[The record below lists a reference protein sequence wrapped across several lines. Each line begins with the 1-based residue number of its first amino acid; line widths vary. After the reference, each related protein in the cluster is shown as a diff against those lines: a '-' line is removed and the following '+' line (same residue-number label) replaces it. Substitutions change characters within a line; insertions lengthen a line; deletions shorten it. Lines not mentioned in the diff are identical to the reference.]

1 MNKDN
6 LEKVASHDGEALRD
20 KPSIGYAINL
30 IMDYGSG
37 RQVTIS
43 GTLPLGATLQEMN
56 AELDKLRLATN
67 RQSSLVNK
75 RDIENTIAV
84 AEKTIAGLELM
95 ITEFTKGVEEELKT
109 MREGETSK
117 HTVTKNLIQSMR
129 QQVEVNKRNK
139 QQEILQAR
147 NDIEKGR
154 TVLARIDKE
163 INGG

>member
-6 LEKVASHDGEALRD
+6 LEKVASHDGEALRT
-20 KPSIGYAINL
+20 KPTIGYAINL

-43 GTLPLGATLQEMN
+43 GTLPLGATLAEMN
-56 AELDKLRLATN
+56 LELDKLRLATN

-95 ITEFTKGVEEELKT
+95 ITEFTKGVEAELKSLQ
-109 MREGETSK
+109 EGETAK
-117 HTVTKNLIQSMR
+117 HTATKSQIQGMR
-129 QQVEVNKRNK
+129 SQVEVYKRNK
-139 QQEILQAR
+139 QQEILQAES
-147 NDIEKGR
+147 DIAKGKV
-154 TVLARIDKE
+154 VLARIDKE

>member
-6 LEKVASHDGEALRD
+6 LEKVASHDGKSLEGF
-20 KPSIGYAINL
+20 KSIGGAINL

-43 GTLPLGATLQEMN
+43 TTYPLGATLEEMN

-67 RQSSLVNK
+67 RQSSLVNR

-95 ITEFTKGVEEELKT
+95 ITEFTKGVEAELKT
-109 MREGETSK
+109 LQEGETSK
-117 HTVTKNLIQSMR
+117 HTATKSQIAAMR
-129 QQVEVNKRNK
+129 SQVEIYKRNK
-139 QQEILQAR
+139 QQEILQAQA
-147 NDIEKGR
+147 DIEKGR
-154 TVLARIDKE
+154 VVLARIDKE